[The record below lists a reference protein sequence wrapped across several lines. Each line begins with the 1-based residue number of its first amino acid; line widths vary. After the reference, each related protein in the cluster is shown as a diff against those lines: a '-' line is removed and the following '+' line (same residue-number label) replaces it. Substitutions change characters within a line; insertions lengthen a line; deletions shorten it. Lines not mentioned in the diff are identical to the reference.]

1 MKETKWE
8 NMAIFIVEYVH
19 LMKKLPTLSLRNST
33 EKVFNQY
40 GNKVSMFENV
50 KKLMRR
56 QLPRIFFLQREPTAA
71 LLSGY
76 IDYSDEINRSLMIER
91 DVTKNKKLNIGQL
104 KDESVFLLNYVEST
118 LHDRQIEIY
127 IRKRKCE
134 QAGSECNKWHS

>member
-1 MKETKWE
+1 
-8 NMAIFIVEYVH
+8 
-19 LMKKLPTLSLRNST
+19 
-33 EKVFNQY
+33 
-40 GNKVSMFENV
+40 MFENV
-50 KKLMRR
+50 KEVDEKTVTKD
-56 QLPRIFFLQREPTAA
+56 IFLQRGPTAA